1 MPLKNRLTYFYR
13 RKDPSFFSIE
23 NVFGNIARTLK
34 DDHGSEL
41 EVVEVEMPF
50 YSAPSTIWKNLR
62 FLGKRQTRINH
73 ITGDI
78 HYGILAC
85 SSRNVNILTIHDCVS
100 LQFYPKWDPR
110 FWALKWLWFTF
121 PIRKADV
128 VTMISETAKNE
139 LLSLVSADPGKIR
152 VIPNFV
158 DPAFSETPLAFKA
171 DCPTVLFIG
180 TTPNKNLQKFA
191 TAIEGIPLHL
201 DIVGRLS
208 DEQIR
213 SLAERNIQY
222 SQSSG
227 LSKAELLAKYKACD
241 IVAFPSTYEGFGLP
255 IVEGQAVGRPVLT
268 SSLSPMKDIA
278 GNGACLVDPHDAGS
292 IRSGLLQLISDP
304 VYRDALVR
312 KGRENILRFSLDKVA
327 SEYASLY
334 CEFIRRKIRNK

>member
-1 MPLKNRLTYFYR
+1 MKNSLTFFYR

-23 NVFGNIARTLK
+23 NVFGNIAKKLRDGYTA
-34 DDHGSEL
+34 EF
-41 EVVEVEMPF
+41 EVAEVEMPF
-50 YSAPSTIWKNLR
+50 YSGPSTIRKNLG

-85 SSRNVNILTIHDCVS
+85 SRKNINILTIHDCVS

-110 FWALKWLWFTF
+110 FWALKWLWFTL
-121 PIRKADV
+121 PIRKADM
-128 VTMISETAKNE
+128 VTMISEKAKNE

-158 DPAFSETPLAFKA
+158 DPAFSATPSAFNA
-171 DCPTVLFIG
+171 DRPTVLFVG
-180 TTPNKNLQKFA
+180 TTPNKNLLGFIK
-191 TAIEGIPLHL
+191 AIEGIPLHL

-208 DEQIR
+208 AEQTR
-213 SLAERNIQY
+213 SLAENNIRY
-222 SQSSG
+222 THASG
-227 LSKAELLAKYKACD
+227 LSKTELLEKYKTCD

-268 SSLSPMKDIA
+268 SDLSPMKDSA
-278 GNGACLVDPHDAGS
+278 GKGACLIDPLDTGS
-292 IRSGLLQLISDP
+292 MKNGLLRLIGDP
-304 VYRDALVR
+304 AYRDELVKR
-312 KGRENILRFSLDKVA
+312 GQENIQRFGLDRIT

-334 CEFIRRKIRNK
+334 RELIRRKIDT